1 MLGMARRAFEI
12 GEKVAVRVHVQGIR
26 ARRARYPDNS
36 PKAAKAVHMAGEGRL
51 SGSFLCPDEA
61 QAPERYPVPERLHLE
76 LHALRS
82 QLESTVSPGGLIGV
96 SLRMRTI
103 HNLIGKAGDHTF
115 SVIILGETGT
125 GKELVARCI
134 HNSGSRKHSPFV
146 AVDCS
151 SLTPALIE
159 SELFGHVRGA
169 FTGADTNK
177 KGLVEAAD
185 TGTLFLDEIGEL
197 PRELQAKLLR
207 VIQEHEVR
215 PVGSTD
221 AKLVNARF
229 IAATHRDLNHAVEEG
244 AFRGDLYYRLN
255 VFPIKMPP
263 LRERKEDIPLLV
275 TAFLTKHADSMRPIE
290 TICQDFW
297 RSVMSRDWPGN
308 VRELENFV
316 ARSIAL
322 GSGQTLRDEDGCLI
336 PEDIGNNTLAETDTH
351 RLDSIERYTIVKALK
366 ETKGDKIAAA
376 RILGIGKTTI
386 YRKLRQYSQ
395 NPI

>member
-1 MLGMARRAFEI
+1 MAGDAL
-12 GEKVAVRVHVQGIR
+12 
-26 ARRARYPDNS
+26 RARYPGNS
-36 PKAAKAVHMAGEGRL
+36 PKAEKAVHMADGSRLPEG
-51 SGSFLCPDEA
+51 FLCADEA
-61 QAPERYPVPERLHLE
+61 HPPKPRPGSQPLSLE
-76 LHALRS
+76 LHELRN
-82 QLESTVSPGGLIGV
+82 QLESTASPGGLIGV
-96 SLRMRTI
+96 SLPMRTI
-103 HNLIGKAGDHTF
+103 HNLIGKAKDHTF
-115 SVIILGETGT
+115 PVIILGETGT

-134 HNSGSRKHSPFV
+134 HSSGSRKYGAFV

-151 SLTPALIE
+151 CLTPTLIE
-159 SELFGHVRGA
+159 SELFGHTRGA
-169 FTGADTNK
+169 FTGADTTK

-185 TGTLFLDEIGEL
+185 AGTLFLDELGEL
-197 PRELQAKLLR
+197 PKELQAKLLR
-207 VIQEHEVR
+207 VIQEREVR
-215 PVGSTD
+215 PVGATD
-221 AKLVNARF
+221 AKPINTRF
-229 IAATHRDLNHAVEEG
+229 IAATHRDLKRDVDVG
-244 AFRGDLYYRLN
+244 AFREDLYYRLN

-263 LRERKEDIPLLV
+263 LRGRKVDIPLLV

-297 RSVMSRDWPGN
+297 RAVMSRDWPGN

-316 ARSIAL
+316 ARCIAL
-322 GSGQTLRDEDGCLI
+322 GFGPTLRDEDGCLI
-336 PEDIGNNTLAETDTH
+336 PEEIGNNTLAETDAL

>member
-1 MLGMARRAFEI
+1 MP
-12 GEKVAVRVHVQGIR
+12 GELVSETTAPKVG
-26 ARRARYPDNS
+26 
-36 PKAAKAVHMAGEGRL
+36 KAAHMAERSRL
-51 SGSFLCPDEA
+51 PTGFLCADEA
-61 QAPERYPVPERLHLE
+61 HPAKPRPRSQPLSLE
-76 LHALRS
+76 LNELRS
-82 QLESTVSPGGLIGV
+82 QLESTVCPGGLIGV
-96 SLRMRTI
+96 SLRMQTI
-103 HNLIGKAGDHTF
+103 HDLISKARNHTF
-115 SVIILGETGT
+115 PVLILGETGT

-134 HNSGSRKHSPFV
+134 HNSSSRKDSPFV

-151 SLTPALIE
+151 SLTPTLIE

-221 AKLVNARF
+221 AKPVNARF

-244 AFRGDLYYRLN
+244 GFRGDLYYRLN
-255 VFPIKMPP
+255 VFPVKMPP
-263 LRERKEDIPLLV
+263 LRERIEDIPLLV
-275 TAFLTKHADSMRPIE
+275 TAFLTKHADSVRPIN
-290 TICQDFW
+290 TVCRNFW
-297 RSVMSRDWPGN
+297 RSVMSQDWPGN

-316 ARSIAL
+316 ARCIAL
-322 GSGQTLRDEDGCLI
+322 GSGPTLRDEDGGLI
-336 PEDIGNNTLAETDTH
+336 PEGVGNNTLAERDTH
-351 RLDSIERYTIVKALK
+351 RLDSMERYTIVKVLK
-366 ETKGDKIAAA
+366 ETKGDKVAAA

-386 YRKLRQYSQ
+386 YRKLRQYGH

>member
-1 MLGMARRAFEI
+1 MT
-12 GEKVAVRVHVQGIR
+12 
-26 ARRARYPDNS
+26 
-36 PKAAKAVHMAGEGRL
+36 GEGRL
-51 SGSFLCPDEA
+51 SGSFLCADEG
-61 QAPERYPVPERLHLE
+61 QAPERYPGPEQLHLE

-151 SLTPALIE
+151 SLTPTLIE

-316 ARSIAL
+316 ARCIAL
-322 GSGQTLRDEDGCLI
+322 GSGPTLRDEDGCLI
-336 PEDIGNNTLAETDTH
+336 PEGIGNNTLAETDTH

-386 YRKLRQYSQ
+386 YRKLRQYGQ

>member
-1 MLGMARRAFEI
+1 M
-12 GEKVAVRVHVQGIR
+12 
-26 ARRARYPDNS
+26 
-36 PKAAKAVHMAGEGRL
+36 HMAGGGSLPE
-51 SGSFLCPDEA
+51 SFLCADGGQA
-61 QAPERYPVPERLHLE
+61 QEQYPGPEPLNLE
-76 LHALRS
+76 LHELRR

-103 HNLIGKAGDHTF
+103 HNLIGKARDHTF
-115 SVIILGETGT
+115 PVIILGETGT

-134 HNSGSRKHSPFV
+134 HSSGSRKHGAFV

-151 SLTPALIE
+151 SLTPTLVE
-159 SELFGHVRGA
+159 SELFGHTRSA

-177 KGLVEAAD
+177 KGLVEAAEA
-185 TGTLFLDEIGEL
+185 GTLFLDEIGEL

-215 PVGSTD
+215 PLGSTD
-221 AKLVNARF
+221 AKPVNARF
-229 IAATHRDLNHAVEEG
+229 IAATNRDLKHAVDEG
-244 AFRGDLYYRLN
+244 AFRRDLYYRLN
-255 VFPIKMPP
+255 VFPIEMPP
-263 LRERKEDIPLLV
+263 LRERKVDIPLLV

-297 RSVMSRDWPGN
+297 RAVMSRAWPGN

-316 ARSIAL
+316 ARCIAL
-322 GSGQTLRDEDGCLI
+322 GFGQTLRDEDGCLI
-336 PEDIGNNTLAETDTH
+336 PEEIGNNTLAEADRH